1 MEVNGVVIEDTYAE
15 AFPTWISEIVITA
28 ANRYLVTEAAEHATG
43 FASSVIGSG
52 VEAGIDR
59 YILPNVS
66 PDGRPGC
73 MVIMA
78 HPDKQQLKDQVVHR
92 IAECILTTPTTSI
105 FNGLPDVPEK
115 IPVKLHFFGD
125 GYEYQKRVGDRNVWA
140 IPIIGG
146 EFIIEE
152 EVGCIHGIAGGN
164 FLIMGTDQMATLTA
178 AQAAVEVIH
187 GTDGAMASFPSG
199 VTGSGSKIGSR
210 KYRFMKATTNDAFCP
225 TIKQKNPNS
234 LVPDGVK
241 AVFEIV
247 IDGIS
252 EEAVKKAMAGG
263 IRAACRMPGVT
274 HISAGHYGGTLGPYK
289 FYLHEILSS

>member
-1 MEVNGVVIEDTYAE
+1 MEINGVVIDDTYAE
-15 AFPTWISEIVITA
+15 AFPAWISEIVITA
-28 ANRYLVTEAAEHATG
+28 ANRYLAQEAAEHATG
-43 FASSVIGSG
+43 FATSVIGSG

-59 YILPNVS
+59 YLVPNKS

-78 HPDKQQLKDQVVHR
+78 HPNKKLLQDQIVQR
-92 IAECILTTPTTSI
+92 LAECVLTAPTTAI
-105 FNGLPDVPEK
+105 FNGFPNATEK

-125 GYEYQKRVGDRNVWA
+125 GYEYRTKVEDRSVWA
-140 IPIIGG
+140 IPIMGG

-152 EVGCIHGIAGGN
+152 EIGCVQGIAGGN
-164 FLIMGTDQMATLTA
+164 FLIMGTDQMSTLTA
-178 AQAAVEVIH
+178 AQAAVEVVN
-187 GTDGAMASFPSG
+187 GTDGAATSFPGG

-210 KYRFMKATTNDAFCP
+210 KYKFMKASTNDAFCP
-225 TIKQKNPNS
+225 TIKKKNRNS

-241 AVFEIV
+241 AIFEIV

-252 EEAVKKAMAGG
+252 EEAVKTAMADG
-263 IRAACRMPGVT
+263 IRAACRMSGVT

-289 FYLHEILSS
+289 FYLHEILK